1 MNDAI
6 AHTAVTVDRTGK
18 KGIARF
24 APVVAR
30 ILLGFVFLMTGLNGF
45 LSFLPPPPPDAM
57 PAGAMDLM
65 MAMMKSGYMM
75 PLVAGTQLV
84 GGVLLLANRFV
95 PLALTILAPVIVHIL
110 AFHAFLAPGGS
121 AMGVIVLGL
130 EIYLAVVNARAFR
143 PMLAM
148 RS

>member
-6 AHTAVTVDRTGK
+6 APNAVTVNRTGMT
-18 KGIARF
+18 GIARF
-24 APVVAR
+24 APTAAR
-30 ILLGFVFLMTGLNGF
+30 ILLGFVFVMTGLNGF
-45 LSFLPPPPPDAM
+45 LNFLPPPPPDSM

-84 GGVLLLANRFV
+84 GGALLLANRFV

-121 AMGVIVLGL
+121 AMGVVVLAC
-130 EIYLAVVNARAFR
+130 EIYLAIVNARAFR

>member
-1 MNDAI
+1 MNDVVS
-6 AHTAVTVDRTGK
+6 TSVTVDRTGK
-18 KGIARF
+18 KGIARY

-30 ILLGFVFLMTGLNGF
+30 ILLGFVFVMTGLNGF
-45 LSFLPPPPPDAM
+45 LNFLPPPPPDAM
-57 PAGAMDLM
+57 PAGALDLM

-84 GGVLLLANRFV
+84 GGLLLLANRFV
-95 PLALTILAPVIVHIL
+95 PLALAILAPVIVHIL
-110 AFHAFLAPGGS
+110 AFHAFLAPQGS
-121 AMGVIVLGL
+121 VMGLLVLAL
-130 EIYLAVVNARAFR
+130 EIYLAIVNARAFR

>member
-1 MNDAI
+1 MNDVI
-6 AHTAVTVDRTGK
+6 SPPVTMERPAK
-18 KGIARF
+18 KGLARF

-30 ILLGFVFLMTGLNGF
+30 ILLGLVFVMTGLNGF
-45 LSFLPPPPPDAM
+45 LNFLPPPAPDAM
-57 PAGAMDLM
+57 PAGALDLM
-65 MAMMKSGYMM
+65 MAMMKSGYLM

-95 PLALTILAPVIVHIL
+95 PLALAILAPVIVHIL
-110 AFHAFLAPGGS
+110 AFHAFLAPEGS
-121 AMGVIVLGL
+121 VMGLIVLAL
-130 EIYLAVVNARAFR
+130 EIYLAIVHRAAFR